1 MEEIL
6 GQDHRQGRA
15 DEQNGQAPEGDDV
28 EGHSVLPSVLAGAS
42 ALACSA
48 GAALGGVCMSRS
60 PLPVA
65 HDGSNCSPMVCSRSL
80 SRSSSRRSLVAGSKD
95 FIMMMASVGHTCTH
109 SSQNSHA

>member
-28 EGHSVLPSVLAGAS
+28 EGHSVLPGAS

-80 SRSSSRRSLVAGSKD
+80 SRSSSRRSLVARSKD
-95 FIMMMASVGHTCTH
+95 FIMMMASVGQTCTH
-109 SSQNSHA
+109 SSQNKD